1 MIRVGILGTA
11 SIARLFF
18 GGPLHHASI
27 LGIASRDPVR
37 AGEFAKHYGIPQTF
51 PTYEALIGDNNIDAV
66 YIPLPQHLH
75 CEYTV
80 KAAEAGKH
88 VLVEK
93 PAALS
98 TAEIQRMAEA
108 CRLHNVV
115 LMEGFMYRFKSI
127 HHRVRS
133 LVQDGTLGAVRYLD
147 FSWSFNIGKLVRSQ
161 FRLDRFAGGGAL
173 NDLGIYG
180 LDFLHFLG
188 LPDPSL
194 VHASI
199 LRDDPAGVDMFTH
212 MVWQTGPALAS
223 ITCGFNCDANYYMVC
238 GELGS
243 VIVPGSLSGRI
254 RENTLRLH
262 MLYHDHHTDEVFP
275 AENPY
280 LKELDHFAVCIETG
294 REPETGGDNALRNL
308 RLIEMVRERG
318 QMLAE

>member
-1 MIRVGILGTA
+1 MIRIGILGTA

-18 GGPLHHASI
+18 GEPLAHACI
-27 LGIASRDPVR
+27 VGIASRDATR
-37 AGEFAKHYGIPQTF
+37 ATEFAKHYGIPRVF
-51 PTYEALIGDNNIDAV
+51 PSYDALIADCEIDAV

-75 CEYTV
+75 FEYTV
-80 KAAEAGKH
+80 KAARAGKH

-93 PAALS
+93 PAAPS
-98 TAEIQRMAEA
+98 TVEVQKMVNA
-108 CRLHNVV
+108 CREHRVV

-133 LVQDGTLGAVRYLD
+133 LVREGALGTIKYLD
-147 FSWSFNIGKLVRSQ
+147 FSWSFNIRKLIRSP
-161 FRLDRFAGGGAL
+161 FRLDRMAGGGAL

-188 LPDPSL
+188 FPDPSL

-212 MVWQTGPALAS
+212 MTWQMGPTFAS
-223 ITCGFNCDANYYMVC
+223 ITCGFNCDANYYTVC

-243 VIVPGSLSGRI
+243 VTVPGSLSGRI
-254 RENTLRLH
+254 RENMLH
-262 MLYHDHHTDEVFP
+262 LHLLHHDHRADEIFP

-280 LKELDHFAVCIETG
+280 LKELEHFAVCIETG
-294 REPETGGDNALRNL
+294 RDPETGGENALRNM
-308 RLIEMVRERG
+308 RLIEMVKERG
-318 QMLAE
+318 QMLGA